1 MTTSSPSALEIRD
14 LGELRRYVEGR
25 ICAHYQLESGAF
37 TMTER
42 WLRRGGQPCG
52 LFFCVHGPRSVKW
65 TAIWEM
71 ERNQVLFYGS
81 AGERVERAQ
90 LSGTIG
96 GLASV
101 C

>member
-1 MTTSSPSALEIRD
+1 MTASSSSGLEIRD
-14 LGELRRYVEGR
+14 LSELRRYVEGR
-25 ICAHYQLESGAF
+25 ICAQYQLESGAF

-42 WLRRGGQPCG
+42 ILRRGGQPCG

-90 LSGTIG
+90 LTGAIS
-96 GLASV
+96 GLAGV